1 MKRLAALIFA
11 LALAFAAVAGAETL
25 TTLLD
30 IQNFLMTVEPKD
42 VLWGED
48 VYVNLTGKV
57 VSVPYANEVFH
68 VYRIECYEEYAQRAY
83 LFDYNPCFYASV
95 NFPAVFKPGEYVRV
109 EGKIDALYSS
119 PLIPFINVSNITFIP
134 D

>member
-1 MKRLAALIFA
+1 MKIVITIIITI
-11 LALAFAAVAGAETL
+11 ALAFAAVSGAETF

-30 IQNFLMTVEPKD
+30 IQNFLLSVEPKEI
-42 VLWGED
+42 LWGDE

-57 VSVPYANEVFH
+57 VSVPYGSDAFH

-95 NFPAVFKPGEYVRV
+95 NFPEVLRPGDYVRV
-109 EGKIDALYSS
+109 EGTISAMYSS
-119 PLIPFINVSNITFIP
+119 PLIPFVNASKITYIP